1 MNNSGAKSDFMF
13 KEGVPLKWKLFCIRL
28 MFFYEKVIVF
38 GQKKNYSNRSW
49 GGKYAVC
56 FSLFLTLS
64 SSIKQRSLNWLWF
77 FININLHVVYFYG
90 KNCLP

>member
-1 MNNSGAKSDFMF
+1 MKTVLHKID
-13 KEGVPLKWKLFCIRL
+13 V
-28 MFFYEKVIVF
+28 FYEKVIVF

-90 KNCLP
+90 MGAETQVSENTWKYLEYIDE